1 MTMYTL
7 EQLHAYQQWTQ
18 HQQGHPTEPQ
28 HFLTILMRDFALTAQ
43 QAERVY
49 NSLRD
54 WELK

>member
-1 MTMYTL
+1 MYTL
-7 EQLHAYQQWTQ
+7 EQLHAYQQWIQ

-28 HFLTILMRDFALTAQ
+28 HFLTILMRDFALTSGQAQ
-43 QAERVY
+43 AVY